1 MEFHG
6 LFKENIFKFRKW
18 RYNIF
23 PFGNHPQIPIYLFSV
38 CGGVGGGIFYV
49 LRPLDY
55 LTCVT
60 SYFAFSF
67 LLSTY
72 V

>member
-1 MEFHG
+1 MEFYG
-6 LFKENIFKFRKW
+6 LFKENIFKFRKSG
-18 RYNIF
+18 YNVF
-23 PFGNHPQIPIYLFSV
+23 PLATILKFLYICLVCV
-38 CGGVGGGIFYV
+38 CGGGGTFYV
-49 LRPLDY
+49 LRPLNY

-60 SYFAFSF
+60 SYLVFSF